1 MKKVSES
8 VDAFARLCALSFQRE
23 GISPSQNYKPMKKT
37 ITITSSHQAGHNV
50 ISLDGFEDITYIS
63 DLAPELECFDV
74 IKNILDC
81 YGLNLEVQAQTGN
94 DYHCATPEN
103 D

>member
-1 MKKVSES
+1 
-8 VDAFARLCALSFQRE
+8 
-23 GISPSQNYKPMKKT
+23 MKKT
-37 ITITSSHQAGHNV
+37 ITITASHQAGHNI
-50 ISLDGFEDITYIS
+50 ISLDGFQDITYIS
-63 DLAPELECFDV
+63 DLAPDLECFDV

-81 YGLNLEVQAQTGN
+81 YGINLEVQAQTGN

>member
-1 MKKVSES
+1 
-8 VDAFARLCALSFQRE
+8 
-23 GISPSQNYKPMKKT
+23 MKKT
-37 ITITSSHQAGHNV
+37 ITITRSHQAGHNV

-81 YGLNLEVQAQTGN
+81 YGINLEVQAQTGN
-94 DYHCATPEN
+94 DYHCATPEH